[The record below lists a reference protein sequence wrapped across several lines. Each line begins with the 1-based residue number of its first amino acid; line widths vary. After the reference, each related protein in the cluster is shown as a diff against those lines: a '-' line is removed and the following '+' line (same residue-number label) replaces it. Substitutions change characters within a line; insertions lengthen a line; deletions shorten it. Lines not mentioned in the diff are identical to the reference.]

1 MKKIA
6 ILGSTGS
13 IGTQSLE
20 VIRSQPDME
29 ATVLAAGSNVELLEK
44 QIREF
49 HPKLVCVY
57 KEDAAKLLKQ
67 AVSDLDVTIVSGMDG
82 LIEAAAF
89 PETQIVVTAVVGMI
103 GIRPTIA
110 AIKAGKDI
118 ALANKETLVTA
129 GHLIIPM
136 IKQYGVRLLPVD
148 SEHSAIFQSLMGSSP
163 EGSTGH
169 KIDKILLTASG
180 GPFRGW
186 TKEQM
191 KNIRPED
198 ALKHPNWVMGRKI
211 TIVKQS
217 AQTILVDVENVE
229 EKDFT
234 DLVVEYTGKVADGYV
249 AGLSSMSTDEVTV
262 KAPTSIIDKIKKVAV
277 RCSLDGTT
285 TNISKKCPV
294 ILYDKND
301 KEIKSDEIELSDKK
315 IRVNVNVLRAKQ
327 VPISTI
333 NKDELGKPADGYVVD
348 DVILS
353 SDSITVYGSEES
365 LDSIESLDIQD
376 DIDVSDAKGDVTQNI
391 DVTGK
396 LPKGLSVS
404 GESTITVKV
413 LIKKLITRTFEYDAS
428 EVSLNDLSSNLDVQ
442 LVTKKVKVTLQGEV
456 EVISQLTKDDIA
468 ISADLGKVKEGTTTV
483 HVDVAVPDNTTLM
496 NNVTIK
502 IKAKA
507 K

>member
-1 MKKIA
+1 MKKMLTKLKMSLTNNIGLKFLAVLIA
-6 ILGSTGS
+6 LVLWLAIVNVNDPEKTITVSNIPISVTNESAITSRDMVYNVKSEQYLNITVSGKRS
-13 IGTQSLE
+13 IVSNLSAEDFRATASLK
-20 VIRSQPDME
+20 
-29 ATVLAAGSNVELLEK
+29 ELSK
-44 QIREF
+44 VNSI
-49 HPKLVCVY
+49 PV
-57 KEDAAKLLKQ
+57 
-67 AVSDLDVTIVSGMDG
+67 DVT
-82 LIEAAAF
+82 AKNA
-89 PETQIVVTAVVGMI
+89 
-103 GIRPTIA
+103 
-110 AIKAGKDI
+110 
-118 ALANKETLVTA
+118 
-129 GHLIIPM
+129 
-136 IKQYGVRLLPVD
+136 
-148 SEHSAIFQSLMGSSP
+148 SL
-163 EGSTGH
+163 
-169 KIDKILLTASG
+169 
-180 GPFRGW
+180 
-186 TKEQM
+186 
-191 KNIRPED
+191 
-198 ALKHPNWVMGRKI
+198 GRKI

-277 RCSLDGTT
+277 RCSLDGTN

-294 ILYDKND
+294 ILYDKNN

-428 EVSLNDLSSNLDVQ
+428 EVSLNDLSSDLDVQ
-442 LVTKKVKVTLQGEV
+442 LVTKKVKVTLQGEE
-456 EVISQLTKDDIA
+456 EVISQLTKDDMA

>member
-1 MKKIA
+1 MKKMLTKLKMSLTNNIGLKFLAVLIA
-6 ILGSTGS
+6 LVLWLAIVNVNDPEKTITVSNIPISVTNESAITSRDMVYNVKSEQYLNITVSGKRS
-13 IGTQSLE
+13 IVSNLSAEDFRATASLK
-20 VIRSQPDME
+20 
-29 ATVLAAGSNVELLEK
+29 ELSK
-44 QIREF
+44 VNSI
-49 HPKLVCVY
+49 PV
-57 KEDAAKLLKQ
+57 
-67 AVSDLDVTIVSGMDG
+67 DVTTKN
-82 LIEAAAF
+82 A
-89 PETQIVVTAVVGMI
+89 
-103 GIRPTIA
+103 
-110 AIKAGKDI
+110 
-118 ALANKETLVTA
+118 
-129 GHLIIPM
+129 
-136 IKQYGVRLLPVD
+136 
-148 SEHSAIFQSLMGSSP
+148 SL
-163 EGSTGH
+163 
-169 KIDKILLTASG
+169 
-180 GPFRGW
+180 
-186 TKEQM
+186 
-191 KNIRPED
+191 
-198 ALKHPNWVMGRKI
+198 GRKI

-229 EKDFT
+229 EKVFT

-277 RCSLDGTT
+277 RCSLDGTN

-428 EVSLNDLSSNLDVQ
+428 EVSLNDLSSDLDVQ
-442 LVTKKVKVTLQGEV
+442 LVTKKVKVTLQGEE
-456 EVISQLTKDDIA
+456 EVISQLTKDDMA

>member
-1 MKKIA
+1 MKKMLTKLKMSLTNNIGLKFLAVLIA
-6 ILGSTGS
+6 LVLWLAIVNVNDPEKTITVSNIPISVTNESAITSRDMVYNVKSEQYLNITVSGKRS
-13 IGTQSLE
+13 IVSNLSAEDFRATASLK
-20 VIRSQPDME
+20 
-29 ATVLAAGSNVELLEK
+29 ELSK
-44 QIREF
+44 VNSI
-49 HPKLVCVY
+49 PV
-57 KEDAAKLLKQ
+57 
-67 AVSDLDVTIVSGMDG
+67 DVTTKN
-82 LIEAAAF
+82 A
-89 PETQIVVTAVVGMI
+89 
-103 GIRPTIA
+103 
-110 AIKAGKDI
+110 
-118 ALANKETLVTA
+118 
-129 GHLIIPM
+129 
-136 IKQYGVRLLPVD
+136 
-148 SEHSAIFQSLMGSSP
+148 SL
-163 EGSTGH
+163 
-169 KIDKILLTASG
+169 
-180 GPFRGW
+180 
-186 TKEQM
+186 
-191 KNIRPED
+191 
-198 ALKHPNWVMGRKI
+198 GRKI

-277 RCSLDGTT
+277 RCSLDGTN

-376 DIDVSDAKGDVTQNI
+376 DIDVTQNI

-428 EVSLNDLSSNLDVQ
+428 EVSLNDLSSDLDVQ
-442 LVTKKVKVTLQGEV
+442 LVTKKVKVTLQGEE
-456 EVISQLTKDDIA
+456 EVISQLTKDDMA

>member
-1 MKKIA
+1 MKKMLTKLKMSLTNNIGLKFLAVLIA
-6 ILGSTGS
+6 LVLWLAIVNVNDPEKTITVSNIPISVTNESAITSRDMVYNVKSEQYLNITVSGKRS
-13 IGTQSLE
+13 IVSNLSAEDFRATASLK
-20 VIRSQPDME
+20 
-29 ATVLAAGSNVELLEK
+29 ELSK
-44 QIREF
+44 VNSI
-49 HPKLVCVY
+49 PV
-57 KEDAAKLLKQ
+57 
-67 AVSDLDVTIVSGMDG
+67 DVTTKN
-82 LIEAAAF
+82 A
-89 PETQIVVTAVVGMI
+89 
-103 GIRPTIA
+103 
-110 AIKAGKDI
+110 
-118 ALANKETLVTA
+118 
-129 GHLIIPM
+129 
-136 IKQYGVRLLPVD
+136 
-148 SEHSAIFQSLMGSSP
+148 SL
-163 EGSTGH
+163 
-169 KIDKILLTASG
+169 
-180 GPFRGW
+180 
-186 TKEQM
+186 
-191 KNIRPED
+191 
-198 ALKHPNWVMGRKI
+198 GRKI

-234 DLVVEYTGKVADGYV
+234 DLVVEDTGKVADGYV

-277 RCSLDGTT
+277 RCSLDGTN

-428 EVSLNDLSSNLDVQ
+428 EVSLNDLSSDLDVQ
-442 LVTKKVKVTLQGEV
+442 LVTKKVKVTLQGEE
-456 EVISQLTKDDIA
+456 EVISQLTKDDMA

>member
-1 MKKIA
+1 MKKMLTKLKMSLTNNIGLKFLAVLIA
-6 ILGSTGS
+6 LVLWLAIVNVNDPEKTITVSNIPISVTNESAITSRDMVYNVKSEQYLNITVSGKRS
-13 IGTQSLE
+13 IVSNLSAEDFRATASLK
-20 VIRSQPDME
+20 
-29 ATVLAAGSNVELLEK
+29 ELSK
-44 QIREF
+44 VNSI
-49 HPKLVCVY
+49 PV
-57 KEDAAKLLKQ
+57 
-67 AVSDLDVTIVSGMDG
+67 DVTTKN
-82 LIEAAAF
+82 A
-89 PETQIVVTAVVGMI
+89 
-103 GIRPTIA
+103 
-110 AIKAGKDI
+110 
-118 ALANKETLVTA
+118 
-129 GHLIIPM
+129 
-136 IKQYGVRLLPVD
+136 
-148 SEHSAIFQSLMGSSP
+148 SL
-163 EGSTGH
+163 
-169 KIDKILLTASG
+169 
-180 GPFRGW
+180 
-186 TKEQM
+186 
-191 KNIRPED
+191 
-198 ALKHPNWVMGRKI
+198 GRKI

-413 LIKKLITRTFEYDAS
+413 VIKKLITRTFEYDAS
-428 EVSLNDLSSNLDVQ
+428 EVSLNDLSSDLDVQ
-442 LVTKKVKVTLQGEV
+442 IVTKKVKVTLQGEE
-456 EVISQLTKDDIA
+456 EVISQLTKDDMA

>member
-1 MKKIA
+1 MKKMLTKLKMSLTNNIGLKFLAVLIA
-6 ILGSTGS
+6 LVLWLAIVNVNDPEKTITVSNIPISVTNESAITSRDMVYNVKSEQYLNITVSGKRS
-13 IGTQSLE
+13 IVSNLSAEDFRATASLK
-20 VIRSQPDME
+20 
-29 ATVLAAGSNVELLEK
+29 ELSK
-44 QIREF
+44 VNSI
-49 HPKLVCVY
+49 PV
-57 KEDAAKLLKQ
+57 
-67 AVSDLDVTIVSGMDG
+67 DVTTKN
-82 LIEAAAF
+82 A
-89 PETQIVVTAVVGMI
+89 
-103 GIRPTIA
+103 
-110 AIKAGKDI
+110 
-118 ALANKETLVTA
+118 
-129 GHLIIPM
+129 
-136 IKQYGVRLLPVD
+136 
-148 SEHSAIFQSLMGSSP
+148 SL
-163 EGSTGH
+163 
-169 KIDKILLTASG
+169 
-180 GPFRGW
+180 
-186 TKEQM
+186 
-191 KNIRPED
+191 
-198 ALKHPNWVMGRKI
+198 GRKI

-277 RCSLDGTT
+277 RCSLDGTN

-333 NKDELGKPADGYVVD
+333 NKDALGKPADGYVVD

-365 LDSIESLDIQD
+365 LDSIESLDRQD

-413 LIKKLITRTFEYDAS
+413 VIKKLITRTFEYDAS

-442 LVTKKVKVTLQGEV
+442 LVTKKVKVTLQGEE
-456 EVISQLTKDDIA
+456 EVISQLTKDDMA

>member
-1 MKKIA
+1 MKKMLTKLKMSLTNNIGLKFLAVLIA
-6 ILGSTGS
+6 LVLWLAIVNVNDPEKTITVSNIPISVTNESAITSRDMVYNVKSEQYLNITVSGKRS
-13 IGTQSLE
+13 IVSNLSAEDFRATASLK
-20 VIRSQPDME
+20 
-29 ATVLAAGSNVELLEK
+29 ELSK
-44 QIREF
+44 VNSI
-49 HPKLVCVY
+49 PV
-57 KEDAAKLLKQ
+57 
-67 AVSDLDVTIVSGMDG
+67 DVTTKN
-82 LIEAAAF
+82 A
-89 PETQIVVTAVVGMI
+89 
-103 GIRPTIA
+103 
-110 AIKAGKDI
+110 
-118 ALANKETLVTA
+118 
-129 GHLIIPM
+129 
-136 IKQYGVRLLPVD
+136 
-148 SEHSAIFQSLMGSSP
+148 SL
-163 EGSTGH
+163 
-169 KIDKILLTASG
+169 
-180 GPFRGW
+180 
-186 TKEQM
+186 
-191 KNIRPED
+191 
-198 ALKHPNWVMGRKI
+198 GRKI

-277 RCSLDGTT
+277 RCSLDGTN

-333 NKDELGKPADGYVVD
+333 NKDALGKPADGYVVD

-413 LIKKLITRTFEYDAS
+413 VIKKLITRTFEYDAS

-442 LVTKKVKVTLQGEV
+442 LVTKKVKVTLQGEE
-456 EVISQLTKDDIA
+456 EVISQLTKDDMA
-468 ISADLGKVKEGTTTV
+468 ISTDLGKVKEGTTTV

>member
-1 MKKIA
+1 MKKMLTKLKMSLTNNIGLKFLAVLIA
-6 ILGSTGS
+6 LVLWLAIVNVNDPEKTITVSNIPISVTNESAITSRDMVYNVKSEQYLNITVSGKRS
-13 IGTQSLE
+13 IVSNLSAEDFRATASLK
-20 VIRSQPDME
+20 
-29 ATVLAAGSNVELLEK
+29 ELSK
-44 QIREF
+44 VNSI
-49 HPKLVCVY
+49 PV
-57 KEDAAKLLKQ
+57 
-67 AVSDLDVTIVSGMDG
+67 DVTTKN
-82 LIEAAAF
+82 A
-89 PETQIVVTAVVGMI
+89 
-103 GIRPTIA
+103 
-110 AIKAGKDI
+110 
-118 ALANKETLVTA
+118 
-129 GHLIIPM
+129 
-136 IKQYGVRLLPVD
+136 
-148 SEHSAIFQSLMGSSP
+148 SL
-163 EGSTGH
+163 
-169 KIDKILLTASG
+169 
-180 GPFRGW
+180 
-186 TKEQM
+186 
-191 KNIRPED
+191 
-198 ALKHPNWVMGRKI
+198 GRKI

-277 RCSLDGTT
+277 RCSLDGTN

-428 EVSLNDLSSNLDVQ
+428 EVSLNDLSSDLDVQ
-442 LVTKKVKVTLQGEV
+442 LVTKKVKVTLQGEK
-456 EVISQLTKDDIA
+456 EVISQLTKDDMA

>member
-1 MKKIA
+1 MKKMLTKLKMSLTNNIGLKFLAVLIA
-6 ILGSTGS
+6 LVLWLAIVNVNDPEKTITVSNIPISVTNESAITSRDMVYNVKSEQYLNITVSGKRS
-13 IGTQSLE
+13 IVSNLSAEDFRATASLK
-20 VIRSQPDME
+20 
-29 ATVLAAGSNVELLEK
+29 ELSK
-44 QIREF
+44 VNSI
-49 HPKLVCVY
+49 PV
-57 KEDAAKLLKQ
+57 
-67 AVSDLDVTIVSGMDG
+67 DVTTKN
-82 LIEAAAF
+82 A
-89 PETQIVVTAVVGMI
+89 
-103 GIRPTIA
+103 
-110 AIKAGKDI
+110 
-118 ALANKETLVTA
+118 
-129 GHLIIPM
+129 
-136 IKQYGVRLLPVD
+136 
-148 SEHSAIFQSLMGSSP
+148 SL
-163 EGSTGH
+163 
-169 KIDKILLTASG
+169 
-180 GPFRGW
+180 
-186 TKEQM
+186 
-191 KNIRPED
+191 
-198 ALKHPNWVMGRKI
+198 GRKI

-262 KAPTSIIDKIKKVAV
+262 KAPASIIDKIKKVAV
-277 RCSLDGTT
+277 RCSLDGTN

-301 KEIKSDEIELSDKK
+301 KEIKSDEIELSGKK

-428 EVSLNDLSSNLDVQ
+428 EVSLNDLSSDLDVQ
-442 LVTKKVKVTLQGEV
+442 LVTKKVKVTLQGEE
-456 EVISQLTKDDIA
+456 EVISQLTKDDMA

>member
-1 MKKIA
+1 MKKMLTKLKMSLTNNIGLKFLAVLIA
-6 ILGSTGS
+6 LVLWLAIVNVNDPEKTITVSNIPISVTNESAITSRDMVYNVKSEQYLNITVSGKRS
-13 IGTQSLE
+13 IVSNLSAEDFRATASLK
-20 VIRSQPDME
+20 
-29 ATVLAAGSNVELLEK
+29 ELSK
-44 QIREF
+44 VNSI
-49 HPKLVCVY
+49 PV
-57 KEDAAKLLKQ
+57 
-67 AVSDLDVTIVSGMDG
+67 DVTTKN
-82 LIEAAAF
+82 A
-89 PETQIVVTAVVGMI
+89 
-103 GIRPTIA
+103 
-110 AIKAGKDI
+110 
-118 ALANKETLVTA
+118 
-129 GHLIIPM
+129 
-136 IKQYGVRLLPVD
+136 
-148 SEHSAIFQSLMGSSP
+148 SL
-163 EGSTGH
+163 
-169 KIDKILLTASG
+169 
-180 GPFRGW
+180 
-186 TKEQM
+186 
-191 KNIRPED
+191 
-198 ALKHPNWVMGRKI
+198 GRKI

-277 RCSLDGTT
+277 RCSLDGTN

-428 EVSLNDLSSNLDVQ
+428 EVSLNDLSSDLDVQ
-442 LVTKKVKVTLQGEV
+442 LVTKKVKVTLQGEE
-456 EVISQLTKDDIA
+456 EVISQLTKDDMT

>member
-1 MKKIA
+1 MKKMLTKLKMSLTNNIGLKFLAVLIA
-6 ILGSTGS
+6 LVLWLAIVNVNDPEKTITVSNIPISVTNESAITSRDMVYNVKSEQYLNITVSGKRS
-13 IGTQSLE
+13 IVSNLSAEDFRATASLK
-20 VIRSQPDME
+20 
-29 ATVLAAGSNVELLEK
+29 ELSK
-44 QIREF
+44 VNSI
-49 HPKLVCVY
+49 PV
-57 KEDAAKLLKQ
+57 
-67 AVSDLDVTIVSGMDG
+67 DVTTKN
-82 LIEAAAF
+82 A
-89 PETQIVVTAVVGMI
+89 
-103 GIRPTIA
+103 
-110 AIKAGKDI
+110 
-118 ALANKETLVTA
+118 
-129 GHLIIPM
+129 
-136 IKQYGVRLLPVD
+136 
-148 SEHSAIFQSLMGSSP
+148 SL
-163 EGSTGH
+163 
-169 KIDKILLTASG
+169 
-180 GPFRGW
+180 
-186 TKEQM
+186 
-191 KNIRPED
+191 
-198 ALKHPNWVMGRKI
+198 GRKI

-277 RCSLDGTT
+277 RCSLDGTN

-294 ILYDKND
+294 ILYDKNN

-333 NKDELGKPADGYVVD
+333 NKDALGKPADGYVVD

-428 EVSLNDLSSNLDVQ
+428 EVSLNDLSSDLDVQ
-442 LVTKKVKVTLQGEV
+442 LVTKKVKVTLQGEE
-456 EVISQLTKDDIA
+456 EVISQLTKDDMA

>member
-1 MKKIA
+1 MKKMLTKLKMSLTNNIGLKFLAVLIA
-6 ILGSTGS
+6 LVLWLAIVNVNDPEKTITVSNIPISVTNESAITSRDMVYNVKSEQYLNITVSGKRS
-13 IGTQSLE
+13 IVSNLSAEDFRATASLK
-20 VIRSQPDME
+20 
-29 ATVLAAGSNVELLEK
+29 ELSK
-44 QIREF
+44 VNSI
-49 HPKLVCVY
+49 PV
-57 KEDAAKLLKQ
+57 
-67 AVSDLDVTIVSGMDG
+67 DVTTKN
-82 LIEAAAF
+82 A
-89 PETQIVVTAVVGMI
+89 
-103 GIRPTIA
+103 
-110 AIKAGKDI
+110 
-118 ALANKETLVTA
+118 
-129 GHLIIPM
+129 
-136 IKQYGVRLLPVD
+136 
-148 SEHSAIFQSLMGSSP
+148 SL
-163 EGSTGH
+163 
-169 KIDKILLTASG
+169 
-180 GPFRGW
+180 
-186 TKEQM
+186 
-191 KNIRPED
+191 
-198 ALKHPNWVMGRKI
+198 GRKI

-277 RCSLDGTT
+277 RCSLDGTN

-294 ILYDKND
+294 ILYDKNY

-428 EVSLNDLSSNLDVQ
+428 EVSLNDLSSDLDVQ
-442 LVTKKVKVTLQGEV
+442 LVTKKVKVTLQGEE

>member
-1 MKKIA
+1 MKKMLTKLKMSLTNNIGLKFLAVLIA
-6 ILGSTGS
+6 LVLWLAIVNVNDPEKTITVSNIPISVTNESAITSRDMVYNVKSEQYLNITVSGKRS
-13 IGTQSLE
+13 IVSNLSAEDFRATASLK
-20 VIRSQPDME
+20 
-29 ATVLAAGSNVELLEK
+29 ELSK
-44 QIREF
+44 VNSI
-49 HPKLVCVY
+49 PV
-57 KEDAAKLLKQ
+57 
-67 AVSDLDVTIVSGMDG
+67 DVTTKN
-82 LIEAAAF
+82 A
-89 PETQIVVTAVVGMI
+89 
-103 GIRPTIA
+103 
-110 AIKAGKDI
+110 
-118 ALANKETLVTA
+118 
-129 GHLIIPM
+129 
-136 IKQYGVRLLPVD
+136 
-148 SEHSAIFQSLMGSSP
+148 SL
-163 EGSTGH
+163 
-169 KIDKILLTASG
+169 
-180 GPFRGW
+180 
-186 TKEQM
+186 
-191 KNIRPED
+191 
-198 ALKHPNWVMGRKI
+198 GRKI

-277 RCSLDGTT
+277 RCSLDGTN

-333 NKDELGKPADGYVVD
+333 NKDKLGKPADGYVVD

-442 LVTKKVKVTLQGEV
+442 LVTKKVKVTLQGEE
-456 EVISQLTKDDIA
+456 EVISQLTKDDMA

>member
-1 MKKIA
+1 MKKMLTKLKMSLTNNIGLKFLAVLIA
-6 ILGSTGS
+6 LVLWLAIVNVNDPEKTITVSNIPISVTNESAITSRDMVYNVKSEQYLNITVSGKRS
-13 IGTQSLE
+13 IVSNLSAEDFRATASLK
-20 VIRSQPDME
+20 
-29 ATVLAAGSNVELLEK
+29 ELSK
-44 QIREF
+44 VNSI
-49 HPKLVCVY
+49 PV
-57 KEDAAKLLKQ
+57 
-67 AVSDLDVTIVSGMDG
+67 DVT
-82 LIEAAAF
+82 AKNA
-89 PETQIVVTAVVGMI
+89 
-103 GIRPTIA
+103 
-110 AIKAGKDI
+110 
-118 ALANKETLVTA
+118 
-129 GHLIIPM
+129 
-136 IKQYGVRLLPVD
+136 
-148 SEHSAIFQSLMGSSP
+148 SL
-163 EGSTGH
+163 
-169 KIDKILLTASG
+169 
-180 GPFRGW
+180 
-186 TKEQM
+186 
-191 KNIRPED
+191 
-198 ALKHPNWVMGRKI
+198 GRKI

-217 AQTILVDVENVE
+217 AQTILVDVENLE

-277 RCSLDGTT
+277 RCSLDGTN

-294 ILYDKND
+294 ILYDKNN

-315 IRVNVNVLRAKQ
+315 IRGNVNVLRAKQ

-428 EVSLNDLSSNLDVQ
+428 EVSLNDLSSDLDVQ
-442 LVTKKVKVTLQGEV
+442 LVTKKVKVTLQGEE
-456 EVISQLTKDDIA
+456 EVISQLTKDDMA

>member
-1 MKKIA
+1 MKKMLTKLKMSLTNNIGLKFLAVLIA
-6 ILGSTGS
+6 LVLWLAIVNVNDPEKTITVSNIPISVTNESAITSRDMVYNVKSEQYLNITVSGKRS
-13 IGTQSLE
+13 IVSNLSAEDFRATASLK
-20 VIRSQPDME
+20 
-29 ATVLAAGSNVELLEK
+29 ELSK
-44 QIREF
+44 VNSI
-49 HPKLVCVY
+49 PV
-57 KEDAAKLLKQ
+57 
-67 AVSDLDVTIVSGMDG
+67 DVTTKN
-82 LIEAAAF
+82 A
-89 PETQIVVTAVVGMI
+89 
-103 GIRPTIA
+103 
-110 AIKAGKDI
+110 
-118 ALANKETLVTA
+118 
-129 GHLIIPM
+129 
-136 IKQYGVRLLPVD
+136 
-148 SEHSAIFQSLMGSSP
+148 SL
-163 EGSTGH
+163 
-169 KIDKILLTASG
+169 
-180 GPFRGW
+180 
-186 TKEQM
+186 
-191 KNIRPED
+191 
-198 ALKHPNWVMGRKI
+198 GRKI

-217 AQTILVDVENVE
+217 AQTILVDVENLE

-262 KAPTSIIDKIKKVAV
+262 KATTSIIDKIKKVAV
-277 RCSLDGTT
+277 RCSLDGTN

-333 NKDELGKPADGYVVD
+333 NKDALGKPADGYVVD

-413 LIKKLITRTFEYDAS
+413 VIKKLITRTFEYDAS
-428 EVSLNDLSSNLDVQ
+428 EVSLNDLTSDLDVQ
-442 LVTKKVKVTLQGEV
+442 LVTKKVKVTLQGEE
-456 EVISQLTKDDIA
+456 EVISQLTKDDMA

>member
-1 MKKIA
+1 MKKMLTKLKMSLTNNIGLKFLAVLIA
-6 ILGSTGS
+6 LVLWLAIVNVNDPEKTITVSNIPISVTNESAITSRDMVYNVKSEQYLNITVSGKRS
-13 IGTQSLE
+13 IVSNLSAEDFRATASLK
-20 VIRSQPDME
+20 
-29 ATVLAAGSNVELLEK
+29 ELSK
-44 QIREF
+44 VNSI
-49 HPKLVCVY
+49 PV
-57 KEDAAKLLKQ
+57 
-67 AVSDLDVTIVSGMDG
+67 DVTTKN
-82 LIEAAAF
+82 A
-89 PETQIVVTAVVGMI
+89 
-103 GIRPTIA
+103 
-110 AIKAGKDI
+110 
-118 ALANKETLVTA
+118 
-129 GHLIIPM
+129 
-136 IKQYGVRLLPVD
+136 
-148 SEHSAIFQSLMGSSP
+148 SL
-163 EGSTGH
+163 
-169 KIDKILLTASG
+169 
-180 GPFRGW
+180 
-186 TKEQM
+186 
-191 KNIRPED
+191 
-198 ALKHPNWVMGRKI
+198 GRKI

-249 AGLSSMSTDEVTV
+249 AGLSSMSTDEDTV
-262 KAPTSIIDKIKKVAV
+262 KAPTSIIDKIKKEAV
-277 RCSLDGTT
+277 RYSLDGTN

-428 EVSLNDLSSNLDVQ
+428 EVSLNDLSSDLDVQ
-442 LVTKKVKVTLQGEV
+442 LVTKKVKVTLQGEE
-456 EVISQLTKDDIA
+456 EVISQLTKDDMA

>member
-1 MKKIA
+1 MKKMLTKLKMSLTNNIGLKFLAVLIA
-6 ILGSTGS
+6 LVLWLAIVNVNDPEKTITVSNIPISVTNESAIASRDMVYNVKSEQYLNITVSGKRS
-13 IGTQSLE
+13 IVSNLSAEDFRATASLK
-20 VIRSQPDME
+20 
-29 ATVLAAGSNVELLEK
+29 ELSK
-44 QIREF
+44 VNSI
-49 HPKLVCVY
+49 PV
-57 KEDAAKLLKQ
+57 
-67 AVSDLDVTIVSGMDG
+67 DVTTKN
-82 LIEAAAF
+82 A
-89 PETQIVVTAVVGMI
+89 
-103 GIRPTIA
+103 
-110 AIKAGKDI
+110 
-118 ALANKETLVTA
+118 
-129 GHLIIPM
+129 
-136 IKQYGVRLLPVD
+136 
-148 SEHSAIFQSLMGSSP
+148 SL
-163 EGSTGH
+163 
-169 KIDKILLTASG
+169 
-180 GPFRGW
+180 
-186 TKEQM
+186 
-191 KNIRPED
+191 
-198 ALKHPNWVMGRKI
+198 GRKI

-277 RCSLDGTT
+277 RCSLDGTN

-428 EVSLNDLSSNLDVQ
+428 EVSLNDLSSDLDVQ
-442 LVTKKVKVTLQGEV
+442 LVTKKVKVTLQGEE
-456 EVISQLTKDDIA
+456 EVISQLTKDDMA

>member
-1 MKKIA
+1 MKKMLMKLKMSLTNNIGLKFLAVLIA
-6 ILGSTGS
+6 LVLWLAIVNVNDPEKTITVSNIPISVTNESAITSRDMVYNVKSEQYLNITVSGKRS
-13 IGTQSLE
+13 IVSNLSAEDFRATASLK
-20 VIRSQPDME
+20 
-29 ATVLAAGSNVELLEK
+29 ELSK
-44 QIREF
+44 VNSI
-49 HPKLVCVY
+49 PV
-57 KEDAAKLLKQ
+57 
-67 AVSDLDVTIVSGMDG
+67 DVTTKN
-82 LIEAAAF
+82 A
-89 PETQIVVTAVVGMI
+89 
-103 GIRPTIA
+103 
-110 AIKAGKDI
+110 
-118 ALANKETLVTA
+118 
-129 GHLIIPM
+129 
-136 IKQYGVRLLPVD
+136 
-148 SEHSAIFQSLMGSSP
+148 SL
-163 EGSTGH
+163 
-169 KIDKILLTASG
+169 
-180 GPFRGW
+180 
-186 TKEQM
+186 
-191 KNIRPED
+191 
-198 ALKHPNWVMGRKI
+198 GRKI

-277 RCSLDGTT
+277 RCSLDGTN

-442 LVTKKVKVTLQGEV
+442 LVTKKVKVTLQGEE
-456 EVISQLTKDDIA
+456 EVISQLTKDDMA

>member
-1 MKKIA
+1 MKKMLTKLKMSLTNNIGLKFLAVLIA
-6 ILGSTGS
+6 LVLWLAIVNVNDPEKTITVSNIPISVTNESAITSRDMVYNVKSEQYLNITVSGKRS
-13 IGTQSLE
+13 IVSNLSAEDFRATASLK
-20 VIRSQPDME
+20 
-29 ATVLAAGSNVELLEK
+29 ELSK
-44 QIREF
+44 VNSI
-49 HPKLVCVY
+49 PV
-57 KEDAAKLLKQ
+57 
-67 AVSDLDVTIVSGMDG
+67 DVTTKN
-82 LIEAAAF
+82 A
-89 PETQIVVTAVVGMI
+89 
-103 GIRPTIA
+103 
-110 AIKAGKDI
+110 
-118 ALANKETLVTA
+118 
-129 GHLIIPM
+129 
-136 IKQYGVRLLPVD
+136 
-148 SEHSAIFQSLMGSSP
+148 SL
-163 EGSTGH
+163 
-169 KIDKILLTASG
+169 
-180 GPFRGW
+180 
-186 TKEQM
+186 
-191 KNIRPED
+191 
-198 ALKHPNWVMGRKI
+198 GRKI

-277 RCSLDGTT
+277 RCSLDGTN

-442 LVTKKVKVTLQGEV
+442 LVTKKVKVTLQGEE

>member
-1 MKKIA
+1 MKKMLTKLKMSLTNNIGLKFLAVLIA
-6 ILGSTGS
+6 LVLWLAIVNVNDPEKTITVSNIPISVTNESAITSRDMVYNVKSEQYLNITVSGKRS
-13 IGTQSLE
+13 IVSNLSAEDFRATASLK
-20 VIRSQPDME
+20 
-29 ATVLAAGSNVELLEK
+29 ELSK
-44 QIREF
+44 VNSI
-49 HPKLVCVY
+49 PV
-57 KEDAAKLLKQ
+57 
-67 AVSDLDVTIVSGMDG
+67 DVTTKN
-82 LIEAAAF
+82 A
-89 PETQIVVTAVVGMI
+89 
-103 GIRPTIA
+103 
-110 AIKAGKDI
+110 
-118 ALANKETLVTA
+118 
-129 GHLIIPM
+129 
-136 IKQYGVRLLPVD
+136 
-148 SEHSAIFQSLMGSSP
+148 SL
-163 EGSTGH
+163 
-169 KIDKILLTASG
+169 
-180 GPFRGW
+180 
-186 TKEQM
+186 
-191 KNIRPED
+191 
-198 ALKHPNWVMGRKI
+198 GRKI

-277 RCSLDGTT
+277 RCSLDGTN

-333 NKDELGKPADGYVVD
+333 NKDELGKPADDYVVD

-428 EVSLNDLSSNLDVQ
+428 EVSLNDLSSDLDVQ
-442 LVTKKVKVTLQGEV
+442 LVTKKVKVTLQGEE

>member
-1 MKKIA
+1 
-6 ILGSTGS
+6 
-13 IGTQSLE
+13 
-20 VIRSQPDME
+20 ME
-29 ATVLAAGSNVELLEK
+29 QT
-44 QIREF
+44 
-49 HPKLVCVY
+49 
-57 KEDAAKLLKQ
+57 
-67 AVSDLDVTIVSGMDG
+67 
-82 LIEAAAF
+82 LIF
-89 PETQIVVTAVVGMI
+89 
-103 GIRPTIA
+103 
-110 AIKAGKDI
+110 
-118 ALANKETLVTA
+118 
-129 GHLIIPM
+129 
-136 IKQYGVRLLPVD
+136 
-148 SEHSAIFQSLMGSSP
+148 
-163 EGSTGH
+163 
-169 KIDKILLTASG
+169 
-180 GPFRGW
+180 
-186 TKEQM
+186 
-191 KNIRPED
+191 
-198 ALKHPNWVMGRKI
+198 
-211 TIVKQS
+211 
-217 AQTILVDVENVE
+217 
-229 EKDFT
+229 
-234 DLVVEYTGKVADGYV
+234 
-249 AGLSSMSTDEVTV
+249 
-262 KAPTSIIDKIKKVAV
+262 
-277 RCSLDGTT
+277 
-285 TNISKKCPV
+285 
-294 ILYDKND
+294 YDKND

-442 LVTKKVKVTLQGEV
+442 LVTKKVKVTLQGEE
-456 EVISQLTKDDIA
+456 EVISQLTKDDMA

>member
-1 MKKIA
+1 MKKMLTKLKMSLTNNIGLKFLAVLIA
-6 ILGSTGS
+6 LVLWLAIVNVNDPEKTITVSNIPISVTNESAITSRDMVYNVKSEQYLNITVSGKRS
-13 IGTQSLE
+13 IVSNLSAEDFRATASLK
-20 VIRSQPDME
+20 
-29 ATVLAAGSNVELLEK
+29 ELSK
-44 QIREF
+44 VNSI
-49 HPKLVCVY
+49 PV
-57 KEDAAKLLKQ
+57 
-67 AVSDLDVTIVSGMDG
+67 DVTTKN
-82 LIEAAAF
+82 A
-89 PETQIVVTAVVGMI
+89 
-103 GIRPTIA
+103 
-110 AIKAGKDI
+110 
-118 ALANKETLVTA
+118 
-129 GHLIIPM
+129 
-136 IKQYGVRLLPVD
+136 
-148 SEHSAIFQSLMGSSP
+148 SL
-163 EGSTGH
+163 
-169 KIDKILLTASG
+169 
-180 GPFRGW
+180 
-186 TKEQM
+186 
-191 KNIRPED
+191 
-198 ALKHPNWVMGRKI
+198 GRKI

-277 RCSLDGTT
+277 RCSLDGTN

-428 EVSLNDLSSNLDVQ
+428 EVSLNDLSSDLDVQ
-442 LVTKKVKVTLQGEV
+442 LVTKKVKVTLQGEE

-483 HVDVAVPDNTTLM
+483 HVDVAVPDNTALM

>member
-1 MKKIA
+1 MKKMLTKLKMSLTNNIGLKFLAVLIA
-6 ILGSTGS
+6 LVLWLAIVNVNDPEKTITVSNIPISVTNESAITSRDMVYNVKSEQYLNITVSGKRS
-13 IGTQSLE
+13 IVSNLSAEDFRATASLK
-20 VIRSQPDME
+20 
-29 ATVLAAGSNVELLEK
+29 ELSK
-44 QIREF
+44 VNSI
-49 HPKLVCVY
+49 PV
-57 KEDAAKLLKQ
+57 
-67 AVSDLDVTIVSGMDG
+67 DVTTKN
-82 LIEAAAF
+82 A
-89 PETQIVVTAVVGMI
+89 
-103 GIRPTIA
+103 
-110 AIKAGKDI
+110 
-118 ALANKETLVTA
+118 
-129 GHLIIPM
+129 
-136 IKQYGVRLLPVD
+136 
-148 SEHSAIFQSLMGSSP
+148 SL
-163 EGSTGH
+163 
-169 KIDKILLTASG
+169 
-180 GPFRGW
+180 
-186 TKEQM
+186 
-191 KNIRPED
+191 
-198 ALKHPNWVMGRKI
+198 GRKI

-285 TNISKKCPV
+285 PNISKKCPV

-428 EVSLNDLSSNLDVQ
+428 EVSLNDLSSDLDVQ
-442 LVTKKVKVTLQGEV
+442 LVTKKVKVTLQGEE
-456 EVISQLTKDDIA
+456 EVISQLTKDDMA

>member
-1 MKKIA
+1 MKKMLTKLKMSLTNNIGLKFLAVLIA
-6 ILGSTGS
+6 LVLWLAIVNVNDPEKTITVSNIPISVTNESAITSRDMVYNVKSEQYLNITVSGKRS
-13 IGTQSLE
+13 IVSNLSAEDFRATASLK
-20 VIRSQPDME
+20 
-29 ATVLAAGSNVELLEK
+29 ELSK
-44 QIREF
+44 VNSI
-49 HPKLVCVY
+49 PV
-57 KEDAAKLLKQ
+57 
-67 AVSDLDVTIVSGMDG
+67 DVTTKN
-82 LIEAAAF
+82 A
-89 PETQIVVTAVVGMI
+89 
-103 GIRPTIA
+103 
-110 AIKAGKDI
+110 
-118 ALANKETLVTA
+118 
-129 GHLIIPM
+129 
-136 IKQYGVRLLPVD
+136 
-148 SEHSAIFQSLMGSSP
+148 SL
-163 EGSTGH
+163 
-169 KIDKILLTASG
+169 
-180 GPFRGW
+180 
-186 TKEQM
+186 
-191 KNIRPED
+191 
-198 ALKHPNWVMGRKI
+198 GRKI

-277 RCSLDGTT
+277 RCSLDGTN

-333 NKDELGKPADGYVVD
+333 NKDKLGKPADGYVVD

-413 LIKKLITRTFEYDAS
+413 VIKKLITRTFEYDAS
-428 EVSLNDLSSNLDVQ
+428 EVSLNDLTSDLDVQ
-442 LVTKKVKVTLQGEV
+442 LVTKKVKVTLQGEE
-456 EVISQLTKDDIA
+456 EVISQLTKDDMA

-502 IKAKA
+502 IKTKA

>member
-1 MKKIA
+1 MKKMLTKLKMSLTNNIGLKFLAVLIA
-6 ILGSTGS
+6 LVLWLAIVNVNDPEKTITVSNIPISVTNESAITSRDMVYNVKSEQYLNITVSGKRS
-13 IGTQSLE
+13 IVSNLSAEDFRATASLK
-20 VIRSQPDME
+20 
-29 ATVLAAGSNVELLEK
+29 ELSK
-44 QIREF
+44 VNSI
-49 HPKLVCVY
+49 PV
-57 KEDAAKLLKQ
+57 
-67 AVSDLDVTIVSGMDG
+67 DVTTKN
-82 LIEAAAF
+82 A
-89 PETQIVVTAVVGMI
+89 
-103 GIRPTIA
+103 
-110 AIKAGKDI
+110 
-118 ALANKETLVTA
+118 
-129 GHLIIPM
+129 
-136 IKQYGVRLLPVD
+136 
-148 SEHSAIFQSLMGSSP
+148 SL
-163 EGSTGH
+163 
-169 KIDKILLTASG
+169 
-180 GPFRGW
+180 
-186 TKEQM
+186 
-191 KNIRPED
+191 
-198 ALKHPNWVMGRKI
+198 GRKI

-376 DIDVSDAKGDVTQNI
+376 DIDVSDAKGDVTHNI

-428 EVSLNDLSSNLDVQ
+428 EVSLNDLSSDLDVQ
-442 LVTKKVKVTLQGEV
+442 LVTKKVKVTLQGEE

>member
-1 MKKIA
+1 MKKMLTKLKMSLTNNIGLKFLAVLIA
-6 ILGSTGS
+6 LVLWLAIVNVNDPEKTITVSNIPISVTNESAITSRDMVYNVKSEQYLNITVSGKRS
-13 IGTQSLE
+13 IVSNLSAEDFRATASLK
-20 VIRSQPDME
+20 
-29 ATVLAAGSNVELLEK
+29 ELSK
-44 QIREF
+44 VNSI
-49 HPKLVCVY
+49 PV
-57 KEDAAKLLKQ
+57 
-67 AVSDLDVTIVSGMDG
+67 DVTTKN
-82 LIEAAAF
+82 A
-89 PETQIVVTAVVGMI
+89 
-103 GIRPTIA
+103 
-110 AIKAGKDI
+110 
-118 ALANKETLVTA
+118 
-129 GHLIIPM
+129 
-136 IKQYGVRLLPVD
+136 
-148 SEHSAIFQSLMGSSP
+148 SL
-163 EGSTGH
+163 
-169 KIDKILLTASG
+169 
-180 GPFRGW
+180 
-186 TKEQM
+186 
-191 KNIRPED
+191 
-198 ALKHPNWVMGRKI
+198 GRKI

-277 RCSLDGTT
+277 RCSLDGTN

-301 KEIKSDEIELSDKK
+301 KEIKSDEIELLDKK

-442 LVTKKVKVTLQGEV
+442 LVTKKVKVTLQGEE
-456 EVISQLTKDDIA
+456 EVISQLTKDDMA

>member
-1 MKKIA
+1 MKKMLTKLKMSLTNNIGLKFLAVLIA
-6 ILGSTGS
+6 LVLWLAIVNVNDPEKTITVSNIPISVTNESAITSRDMVYNVKSEQYLNITVSGKRS
-13 IGTQSLE
+13 IVSNLSAEDFRATASLK
-20 VIRSQPDME
+20 
-29 ATVLAAGSNVELLEK
+29 ELSK
-44 QIREF
+44 VNSI
-49 HPKLVCVY
+49 PV
-57 KEDAAKLLKQ
+57 
-67 AVSDLDVTIVSGMDG
+67 DVTTKN
-82 LIEAAAF
+82 A
-89 PETQIVVTAVVGMI
+89 
-103 GIRPTIA
+103 
-110 AIKAGKDI
+110 
-118 ALANKETLVTA
+118 
-129 GHLIIPM
+129 
-136 IKQYGVRLLPVD
+136 
-148 SEHSAIFQSLMGSSP
+148 SL
-163 EGSTGH
+163 
-169 KIDKILLTASG
+169 
-180 GPFRGW
+180 
-186 TKEQM
+186 
-191 KNIRPED
+191 
-198 ALKHPNWVMGRKI
+198 GRKI

-277 RCSLDGTT
+277 RCSLDGAN

-413 LIKKLITRTFEYDAS
+413 VIKKLITRTFEYDAS
-428 EVSLNDLSSNLDVQ
+428 EVSLNDLSSDLDVQ
-442 LVTKKVKVTLQGEV
+442 LVTKKVKVTLQGEE
-456 EVISQLTKDDIA
+456 EVISQLTKDDMA

-483 HVDVAVPDNTTLM
+483 HVDVAVPDNSTLM

>member
-1 MKKIA
+1 MKKMLTKLKMSLKNNIGLKFLAVLIA
-6 ILGSTGS
+6 LVLWLAIVNVNDPEKTITVSNIPISVTNESAITSRDMVYNVKSEQYLNITVSGKRS
-13 IGTQSLE
+13 IVSNLSAEDFRATASLK
-20 VIRSQPDME
+20 
-29 ATVLAAGSNVELLEK
+29 ELSK
-44 QIREF
+44 VNSI
-49 HPKLVCVY
+49 PV
-57 KEDAAKLLKQ
+57 
-67 AVSDLDVTIVSGMDG
+67 DVTTKN
-82 LIEAAAF
+82 A
-89 PETQIVVTAVVGMI
+89 
-103 GIRPTIA
+103 
-110 AIKAGKDI
+110 
-118 ALANKETLVTA
+118 
-129 GHLIIPM
+129 
-136 IKQYGVRLLPVD
+136 
-148 SEHSAIFQSLMGSSP
+148 SL
-163 EGSTGH
+163 
-169 KIDKILLTASG
+169 
-180 GPFRGW
+180 
-186 TKEQM
+186 
-191 KNIRPED
+191 
-198 ALKHPNWVMGRKI
+198 GRKI

-217 AQTILVDVENVE
+217 AQTILVDVENLE

-277 RCSLDGTT
+277 RCSLDGTN

-333 NKDELGKPADGYVVD
+333 NKDALGKPADGYVVD

-413 LIKKLITRTFEYDAS
+413 VIKKLITRTFEYDAS
-428 EVSLNDLSSNLDVQ
+428 EVSLNDLTSDLDVQ
-442 LVTKKVKVTLQGEV
+442 LVTKKVKVTLQGEE
-456 EVISQLTKDDIA
+456 EVISQLTKDDMA

>member
-1 MKKIA
+1 MKKMLTKLKMSLTNNIGLKFLAVLIA
-6 ILGSTGS
+6 LVLWLAIVNVNDPEKTITVSNITISVTNESAITSRDMVYNVKSEQYLNITVSGKRS
-13 IGTQSLE
+13 IVSNLSAEDFRATASLK
-20 VIRSQPDME
+20 
-29 ATVLAAGSNVELLEK
+29 ELSK
-44 QIREF
+44 VNSI
-49 HPKLVCVY
+49 PV
-57 KEDAAKLLKQ
+57 
-67 AVSDLDVTIVSGMDG
+67 DVTTKN
-82 LIEAAAF
+82 A
-89 PETQIVVTAVVGMI
+89 
-103 GIRPTIA
+103 
-110 AIKAGKDI
+110 
-118 ALANKETLVTA
+118 
-129 GHLIIPM
+129 
-136 IKQYGVRLLPVD
+136 
-148 SEHSAIFQSLMGSSP
+148 SL
-163 EGSTGH
+163 
-169 KIDKILLTASG
+169 
-180 GPFRGW
+180 
-186 TKEQM
+186 
-191 KNIRPED
+191 
-198 ALKHPNWVMGRKI
+198 GRKI

-277 RCSLDGTT
+277 RCSLDGTN

-333 NKDELGKPADGYVVD
+333 NKDELGKPSDGYVVD

-428 EVSLNDLSSNLDVQ
+428 EVSLNDLSSDLDVQ
-442 LVTKKVKVTLQGEV
+442 LVTKKVKVTLQGEE
-456 EVISQLTKDDIA
+456 EVISQLTKDDMA

>member
-1 MKKIA
+1 MKKMLTKLKMSLTNNIGLKFLAVLIA
-6 ILGSTGS
+6 LVLWLAIVNVNDPEKTITVSNIPISVTNESAITSRDMVYNVKAEQYLNITVSGKRS
-13 IGTQSLE
+13 IVSNLSAEDFRATASLK
-20 VIRSQPDME
+20 
-29 ATVLAAGSNVELLEK
+29 ELSK
-44 QIREF
+44 VNSI
-49 HPKLVCVY
+49 PV
-57 KEDAAKLLKQ
+57 
-67 AVSDLDVTIVSGMDG
+67 DVTTKN
-82 LIEAAAF
+82 A
-89 PETQIVVTAVVGMI
+89 
-103 GIRPTIA
+103 
-110 AIKAGKDI
+110 
-118 ALANKETLVTA
+118 
-129 GHLIIPM
+129 
-136 IKQYGVRLLPVD
+136 
-148 SEHSAIFQSLMGSSP
+148 SL
-163 EGSTGH
+163 
-169 KIDKILLTASG
+169 
-180 GPFRGW
+180 
-186 TKEQM
+186 
-191 KNIRPED
+191 
-198 ALKHPNWVMGRKI
+198 GRKI

-217 AQTILVDVENVE
+217 AQTILVDVENLE

-277 RCSLDGTT
+277 RCSLDGTN

-333 NKDELGKPADGYVVD
+333 NKDALGKPADGYVVD

-413 LIKKLITRTFEYDAS
+413 VIKKLITRTFEYDAS
-428 EVSLNDLSSNLDVQ
+428 EVSLNDLTSDLDVQ
-442 LVTKKVKVTLQGEV
+442 LVTKKVKVTLQGEE
-456 EVISQLTKDDIA
+456 EVISQLTKDDMA

>member
-1 MKKIA
+1 MKKMLTKLKMSLTNNIGLKFLAVLIA
-6 ILGSTGS
+6 LVLWLAIVNVNDPEKTITVSNIPISVTNESAITSRDMVYNVKSEQYLNIVSNLSAEDFRATASLKELSKVNS
-13 IGTQSLE
+13 IP
-20 VIRSQPDME
+20 V
-29 ATVLAAGSNVELLEK
+29 
-44 QIREF
+44 
-49 HPKLVCVY
+49 
-57 KEDAAKLLKQ
+57 
-67 AVSDLDVTIVSGMDG
+67 DVTTKN
-82 LIEAAAF
+82 A
-89 PETQIVVTAVVGMI
+89 
-103 GIRPTIA
+103 
-110 AIKAGKDI
+110 
-118 ALANKETLVTA
+118 
-129 GHLIIPM
+129 
-136 IKQYGVRLLPVD
+136 
-148 SEHSAIFQSLMGSSP
+148 SL
-163 EGSTGH
+163 
-169 KIDKILLTASG
+169 
-180 GPFRGW
+180 
-186 TKEQM
+186 
-191 KNIRPED
+191 
-198 ALKHPNWVMGRKI
+198 GRKI

-277 RCSLDGTT
+277 RCSLDGTN

-428 EVSLNDLSSNLDVQ
+428 EVSLNDLSSDLDVQ
-442 LVTKKVKVTLQGEV
+442 LVTKKVKVTLQGEE
-456 EVISQLTKDDIA
+456 EVISQLTKDDMA

>member
-1 MKKIA
+1 MKKMLTKLKMSLTNNIGLKFLAVLIA
-6 ILGSTGS
+6 LVLWLAIVNVNDPEKTITVSNIPISVTNESAITSRDMVYNVKSEQYLNITVSGKRS
-13 IGTQSLE
+13 IVSNLSAEDFRATASLK
-20 VIRSQPDME
+20 
-29 ATVLAAGSNVELLEK
+29 ELSK
-44 QIREF
+44 VNSI
-49 HPKLVCVY
+49 PV
-57 KEDAAKLLKQ
+57 
-67 AVSDLDVTIVSGMDG
+67 DVTTKN
-82 LIEAAAF
+82 A
-89 PETQIVVTAVVGMI
+89 
-103 GIRPTIA
+103 
-110 AIKAGKDI
+110 
-118 ALANKETLVTA
+118 
-129 GHLIIPM
+129 
-136 IKQYGVRLLPVD
+136 
-148 SEHSAIFQSLMGSSP
+148 SL
-163 EGSTGH
+163 
-169 KIDKILLTASG
+169 
-180 GPFRGW
+180 
-186 TKEQM
+186 
-191 KNIRPED
+191 
-198 ALKHPNWVMGRKI
+198 GRKI

-442 LVTKKVKVTLQGEV
+442 LVTKKVKVTLQGEE

>member
-1 MKKIA
+1 MKKMLTKLKMSLTNNIGLKFLAVLIA
-6 ILGSTGS
+6 LVLWLAIVNVNDPEKTITVSNIPISVTNESAITSRDMVYNVKSEQYLNVTVSGKRS
-13 IGTQSLE
+13 IVSNLSAEDFRATASLK
-20 VIRSQPDME
+20 
-29 ATVLAAGSNVELLEK
+29 ELSK
-44 QIREF
+44 VNSI
-49 HPKLVCVY
+49 PV
-57 KEDAAKLLKQ
+57 
-67 AVSDLDVTIVSGMDG
+67 DVTTKNS
-82 LIEAAAF
+82 
-89 PETQIVVTAVVGMI
+89 
-103 GIRPTIA
+103 
-110 AIKAGKDI
+110 
-118 ALANKETLVTA
+118 
-129 GHLIIPM
+129 
-136 IKQYGVRLLPVD
+136 
-148 SEHSAIFQSLMGSSP
+148 SL
-163 EGSTGH
+163 
-169 KIDKILLTASG
+169 
-180 GPFRGW
+180 
-186 TKEQM
+186 
-191 KNIRPED
+191 
-198 ALKHPNWVMGRKI
+198 GRKI

-277 RCSLDGTT
+277 RCSLDGTN

-428 EVSLNDLSSNLDVQ
+428 EVSLNDLSSDLDVQ
-442 LVTKKVKVTLQGEV
+442 LVTKKVKVTLQGEE

>member
-1 MKKIA
+1 MKKMLTKLKMSLTNNIGLKFLAVLIA
-6 ILGSTGS
+6 LVLWLAIVNVNDPEKTITVSNIPISVTNESAITSRDMVYNVKSEQYLNITVSGKRS
-13 IGTQSLE
+13 IVSNLSAEDFRATASLK
-20 VIRSQPDME
+20 
-29 ATVLAAGSNVELLEK
+29 ELSK
-44 QIREF
+44 VNSI
-49 HPKLVCVY
+49 PV
-57 KEDAAKLLKQ
+57 
-67 AVSDLDVTIVSGMDG
+67 DVTTKN
-82 LIEAAAF
+82 A
-89 PETQIVVTAVVGMI
+89 
-103 GIRPTIA
+103 
-110 AIKAGKDI
+110 
-118 ALANKETLVTA
+118 
-129 GHLIIPM
+129 
-136 IKQYGVRLLPVD
+136 
-148 SEHSAIFQSLMGSSP
+148 SL
-163 EGSTGH
+163 
-169 KIDKILLTASG
+169 
-180 GPFRGW
+180 
-186 TKEQM
+186 
-191 KNIRPED
+191 
-198 ALKHPNWVMGRKI
+198 GRKI

-217 AQTILVDVENVE
+217 AQTILVDVENLE

-277 RCSLDGTT
+277 RCSLDGTN

-428 EVSLNDLSSNLDVQ
+428 EVSLNDLSSDLDVQ
-442 LVTKKVKVTLQGEV
+442 LVTKKVKVALQGEE
-456 EVISQLTKDDIA
+456 EVISQLTKDDMA

>member
-1 MKKIA
+1 MKKMLTKLKMSLTNNIGLKFLAVLIA
-6 ILGSTGS
+6 LVLWLAIVNVNDPEKTITVSNIPISVTNESAITSRDMVYNVKSEQYLNITVSGK
-13 IGTQSLE
+13 
-20 VIRSQPDME
+20 RS
-29 ATVLAAGSNVELLEK
+29 
-44 QIREF
+44 
-49 HPKLVCVY
+49 
-57 KEDAAKLLKQ
+57 
-67 AVSDLDVTIVSGMDG
+67 IVSN
-82 LIEAAAF
+82 L
-89 PETQIVVTAVVGMI
+89 
-103 GIRPTIA
+103 
-110 AIKAGKDI
+110 
-118 ALANKETLVTA
+118 
-129 GHLIIPM
+129 
-136 IKQYGVRLLPVD
+136 
-148 SEHSAIFQSLMGSSP
+148 SAEDFRA
-163 EGSTGH
+163 
-169 KIDKILLTASG
+169 TASLKELSKVNSI
-180 GPFRGW
+180 PVHVT
-186 TKEQM
+186 TK
-191 KNIRPED
+191 N
-198 ALKHPNWVMGRKI
+198 ASLGRKI

-277 RCSLDGTT
+277 RCSLDGTN

-428 EVSLNDLSSNLDVQ
+428 EVSLNDLSSDLDVQ
-442 LVTKKVKVTLQGEV
+442 LVTKKVKVTLQGEE
-456 EVISQLTKDDIA
+456 EVISQLTKDDMA

>member
-1 MKKIA
+1 MKKMLTKLKMSLTNNIGLKFLAVLIA
-6 ILGSTGS
+6 LVLWLAIVNVNDPEKTITVSNIPISVTNESAITSRDMVYNVKSEQYLNITVSGKRS
-13 IGTQSLE
+13 IVSNLLAEDFRATASLK
-20 VIRSQPDME
+20 
-29 ATVLAAGSNVELLEK
+29 ELSK
-44 QIREF
+44 VNSI
-49 HPKLVCVY
+49 PV
-57 KEDAAKLLKQ
+57 
-67 AVSDLDVTIVSGMDG
+67 DVTTKN
-82 LIEAAAF
+82 A
-89 PETQIVVTAVVGMI
+89 
-103 GIRPTIA
+103 
-110 AIKAGKDI
+110 
-118 ALANKETLVTA
+118 
-129 GHLIIPM
+129 
-136 IKQYGVRLLPVD
+136 
-148 SEHSAIFQSLMGSSP
+148 SL
-163 EGSTGH
+163 
-169 KIDKILLTASG
+169 
-180 GPFRGW
+180 
-186 TKEQM
+186 
-191 KNIRPED
+191 
-198 ALKHPNWVMGRKI
+198 GRKI

-277 RCSLDGTT
+277 RCSLDGTN

-428 EVSLNDLSSNLDVQ
+428 EVSLNDLSSDLDVQ
-442 LVTKKVKVTLQGEV
+442 LVTKKVKVTLQGEE

>member
-1 MKKIA
+1 MKKMLTKLKMSLTNNIGLKFLAVLIA
-6 ILGSTGS
+6 LVLWLAIVNVNDPEKTITVSNIPISVTNESAITSRDMVYNVKSEQYLNITVSGKRS
-13 IGTQSLE
+13 IVSNLSAEDFRATASLK
-20 VIRSQPDME
+20 
-29 ATVLAAGSNVELLEK
+29 ELSK
-44 QIREF
+44 VNSI
-49 HPKLVCVY
+49 PV
-57 KEDAAKLLKQ
+57 
-67 AVSDLDVTIVSGMDG
+67 DVT
-82 LIEAAAF
+82 AKNA
-89 PETQIVVTAVVGMI
+89 
-103 GIRPTIA
+103 
-110 AIKAGKDI
+110 
-118 ALANKETLVTA
+118 
-129 GHLIIPM
+129 
-136 IKQYGVRLLPVD
+136 
-148 SEHSAIFQSLMGSSP
+148 SL
-163 EGSTGH
+163 
-169 KIDKILLTASG
+169 
-180 GPFRGW
+180 
-186 TKEQM
+186 
-191 KNIRPED
+191 
-198 ALKHPNWVMGRKI
+198 GRKI

-217 AQTILVDVENVE
+217 AQTILVDVENLE

-262 KAPTSIIDKIKKVAV
+262 KAPASIIDKIKKVAV
-277 RCSLDGTT
+277 RCSLDGTN

-294 ILYDKND
+294 ILYDKNN

-428 EVSLNDLSSNLDVQ
+428 EVSLNDLSSDLDVQ
-442 LVTKKVKVTLQGEV
+442 LVTKKVKVTLQGEE
-456 EVISQLTKDDIA
+456 EVISQLTKDDMA

>member
-1 MKKIA
+1 MKKMLTKLKMSLTNNIGLKFLAVLIA
-6 ILGSTGS
+6 LVLWLAIVNVNDPEKTITVSNIPISVTNESAITSRDMVYNVKSEQYLNITVSGKRS
-13 IGTQSLE
+13 IVSNLSAEDFRATASLK
-20 VIRSQPDME
+20 
-29 ATVLAAGSNVELLEK
+29 ELSK
-44 QIREF
+44 VNSI
-49 HPKLVCVY
+49 PV
-57 KEDAAKLLKQ
+57 
-67 AVSDLDVTIVSGMDG
+67 DVTTKN
-82 LIEAAAF
+82 A
-89 PETQIVVTAVVGMI
+89 
-103 GIRPTIA
+103 
-110 AIKAGKDI
+110 
-118 ALANKETLVTA
+118 
-129 GHLIIPM
+129 
-136 IKQYGVRLLPVD
+136 
-148 SEHSAIFQSLMGSSP
+148 SL
-163 EGSTGH
+163 
-169 KIDKILLTASG
+169 
-180 GPFRGW
+180 
-186 TKEQM
+186 
-191 KNIRPED
+191 
-198 ALKHPNWVMGRKI
+198 GRKI

-277 RCSLDGTT
+277 RCSLDGTN

-428 EVSLNDLSSNLDVQ
+428 EVSLNDLSSDLDVQ
-442 LVTKKVKVTLQGEV
+442 LVTKKVKVTLQGEE
-456 EVISQLTKDDIA
+456 EVISQLTKDDMA

-496 NNVTIK
+496 NNIIIK
-502 IKAKA
+502 TRKRHSDIIRRKISWQY
-507 K
+507 